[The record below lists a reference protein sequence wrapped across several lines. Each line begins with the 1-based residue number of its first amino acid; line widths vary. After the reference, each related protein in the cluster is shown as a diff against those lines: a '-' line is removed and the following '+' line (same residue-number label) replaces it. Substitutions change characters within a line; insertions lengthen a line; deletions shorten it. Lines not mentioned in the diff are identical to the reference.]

1 MTKQEIL
8 SSLNTEQKRA
18 VSTVDGCVR
27 LIAGAGSGKTSTLTK
42 RIAYI
47 CEDKGVDPSRILCLT
62 FTNKAAAEMKERAAS
77 LMGVEEDSLNM
88 MTFHRLALNII
99 EEDASIMGWEKATV
113 GEVCTPFLVQDFMKS
128 HEDLLRNVSEE
139 DKEFISESLVRYCTK
154 VVEGSEYPAVVL
166 DKNAPLLPPVSAEE
180 LIAYEREKQRK
191 LEITK
196 DAKSKLAYR
205 QKKVKDGKAKQEDF
219 DIIAEL
225 EKTIEENKHEH
236 QENSPTSTWANWVVR
251 EKIKYGYM
259 NFNEL
264 IAVAKYMLDTYEE
277 VREKWQDT
285 FDYIQ
290 IDEFQ
295 DTDMGQLGIA
305 LALAEKHG
313 NLFVVGDGD
322 QSIYSFRGTTS
333 KIFNHLNEHIP
344 NLQTI
349 LMTRNYRCS
358 KQVLDVANSVIRL
371 DNSRI
376 EKDLVSVRG
385 TGDDEVELVRGNGDE
400 EAGRMVATMIKERIS
415 AGVNPKSIAVLYRAS
430 NDELAK
436 QVMESLA
443 KLDIPMVTELSS
455 NPIVAKYEK
464 MAMDI
469 FKYKHTGNDLFLNAF
484 VNEVNEKS
492 ITTYKEMKRIVDNT
506 SSVVETIQKFVPE
519 TVSAK
524 GLPTG
529 EWKKWR
535 DNYGEIAP
543 ALTNVAGT
551 WNCMS
556 EEEKDAACSEDAL
569 LSTDDTLVGEGVRL
583 MTIHKSKGLEYEHV
597 FVLDISDK
605 LKNTV
610 TNPENKEIKNEE
622 TRIQYVAYSR
632 AKDELV
638 IATGSPSEKDSIFVK
653 NIAPLCVEMSPMVN
667 ESDFESDGLEDIDIG

>member
-1 MTKQEIL
+1 
-8 SSLNTEQKRA
+8 
-18 VSTVDGCVR
+18 
-27 LIAGAGSGKTSTLTK
+27 
-42 RIAYI
+42 
-47 CEDKGVDPSRILCLT
+47 
-62 FTNKAAAEMKERAAS
+62 
-77 LMGVEEDSLNM
+77 
-88 MTFHRLALNII
+88 
-99 EEDASIMGWEKATV
+99 
-113 GEVCTPFLVQDFMKS
+113 
-128 HEDLLRNVSEE
+128 
-139 DKEFISESLVRYCTK
+139 
-154 VVEGSEYPAVVL
+154 
-166 DKNAPLLPPVSAEE
+166 
-180 LIAYEREKQRK
+180 
-191 LEITK
+191 
-196 DAKSKLAYR
+196 
-205 QKKVKDGKAKQEDF
+205 
-219 DIIAEL
+219 
-225 EKTIEENKHEH
+225 
-236 QENSPTSTWANWVVR
+236 
-251 EKIKYGYM
+251 
-259 NFNEL
+259 
-264 IAVAKYMLDTYEE
+264 
-277 VREKWQDT
+277 
-285 FDYIQ
+285 
-290 IDEFQ
+290 
-295 DTDMGQLGIA
+295 
-305 LALAEKHG
+305 
-313 NLFVVGDGD
+313 
-322 QSIYSFRGTTS
+322 
-333 KIFNHLNEHIP
+333 
-344 NLQTI
+344 
-349 LMTRNYRCS
+349 
-358 KQVLDVANSVIRL
+358 
-371 DNSRI
+371 
-376 EKDLVSVRG
+376 
-385 TGDDEVELVRGNGDE
+385 
-400 EAGRMVATMIKERIS
+400 MVAAMIKERIE

-436 QVMESLA
+436 QVMESLR

-484 VNEVNEKS
+484 VNEVNEKA

-529 EWKKWR
+529 EWKKWQ

-543 ALTNVAGT
+543 ALTNVAGI

-610 TNPENKEIKNEE
+610 TNPENEEIKNEE